1 MSKTTKGS
9 RTSRKSTAK
18 KSKASLPVGITANP
32 NGTYRVRKMINGNV
46 FDKSIA
52 SRTKAIAVNRSL
64 RVIG

>member
-1 MSKTTKGS
+1 MSKITKGS
-9 RTSRKSTAK
+9 RTSRKSAAK
-18 KSKASLPVGITANP
+18 KGKNSLPVGVTKNP

-64 RVIG
+64 RMIG